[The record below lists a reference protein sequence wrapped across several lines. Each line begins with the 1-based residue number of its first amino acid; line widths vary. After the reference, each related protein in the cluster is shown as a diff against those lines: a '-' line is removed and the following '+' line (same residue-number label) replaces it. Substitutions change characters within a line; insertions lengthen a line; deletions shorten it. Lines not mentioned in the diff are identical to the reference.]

1 MDAAGSVRPVNAD
14 SGISSSAGQLN
25 LQNNVNQYSAVS
37 SGTPIQPGPG
47 AQGET
52 QYGNSNSTTTSSS
65 QEPIVNSYRLDFPV
79 PGINVRV
86 PGTAPQSFGP
96 NTGNPV
102 EPSSNNETLATP
114 RNIFE
119 GGNALHYGQD
129 RPSGFE
135 NNWQDYSLGELH
147 RRSMAPIHTAPHLVP
162 PNSFYVSRPPTHIYP
177 HPAPLLQP
185 VTAPPTMAPPS
196 YQFINPAPVNM
207 PVQALPRPGRY
218 MHFPQSGASPVV
230 NQHRRHNRTQSL
242 NSNTMSSVNQNAS
255 HAQIHNSRRR
265 TRNTGEEELHSP
277 RSRMSP
283 PQLQP
288 PPAALALSPTGEYH
302 PALTRQQRADIAR
315 RFHLGGLL
323 HSMQTNETR
332 ALQAYEGSLGGHGVY
347 LRESEE
353 SESSSPSPAKGL
365 DNQDDGRPEPKEA
378 EELTVNL
385 ECKVCMSQLVDTAML
400 PCGHAVLCRWCAEQ
414 HIPSSRR
421 DKTRP
426 RGKNATCPMCR
437 APVRQKVRIFF

>member
-207 PVQALPRPGRY
+207 PVQVETQPMLSKEAESNLSQALPRPGRY

-385 ECKVCMSQLVDTAML
+385 ECKAEGSDLLVMRSL
-400 PCGHAVLCRWCAEQ
+400 
-414 HIPSSRR
+414 
-421 DKTRP
+421 
-426 RGKNATCPMCR
+426 
-437 APVRQKVRIFF
+437 